1 MIQEG
6 CHQSMGEELEKQM
19 NKNEQMEIFKP
30 L

>member
-6 CHQSMGEELEKQM
+6 CHQNMGEELEKQM